1 MPIVKIDVQSGK
13 TTSYKRAILHGV
25 RDALVEALGVAPER
39 VMQRIVETPAE
50 DIDAADART
59 DRLTI
64 IEISMLP
71 GRGPDLKREAY
82 QHIVRRLG
90 LSPGIDVADIVIMI
104 SDPAAECFYLNGR
117 MMCDPESPVAE
128 HSGGES

>member
-39 VMQRIVETPAE
+39 VMQRIIETPAE
-50 DIDAADART
+50 DIDAAAART

-90 LSPGIDVADIVIMI
+90 MSPGIDVADIVIMI

-117 MMCDPESPVAE
+117 MMCDPESPIAE
-128 HSGGES
+128 QPGGES